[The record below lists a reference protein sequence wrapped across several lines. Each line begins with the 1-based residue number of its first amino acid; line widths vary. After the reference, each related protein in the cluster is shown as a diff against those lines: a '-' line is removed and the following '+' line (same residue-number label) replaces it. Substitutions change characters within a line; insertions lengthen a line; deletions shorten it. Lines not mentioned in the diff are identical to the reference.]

1 MIRLYRNYNPN
12 LSNCP
17 VQMVSAFRG
26 LNEVIQMR
34 RGTGVITDWKQNGGT
49 LMVGGDSRCVGR
61 SFGEPDHGRILH
73 CISRTVPQIPLS
85 SQDLDTNSDSPVT
98 AIQSDSG
105 SSSMFLAS
113 FADGSIKIFD
123 RRFEEH
129 AVVWSYQQHVSW
141 VQNVKWHPTIA
152 GHFLSARYVSH

>member
-1 MIRLYRNYNPN
+1 M
-12 LSNCP
+12 
-17 VQMVSAFRG
+17 
-26 LNEVIQMR
+26 
-34 RGTGVITDWKQNGGT
+34 
-49 LMVGGDSRCVGR
+49 
-61 SFGEPDHGRILH
+61 
-73 CISRTVPQIPLS
+73 
-85 SQDLDTNSDSPVT
+85 NSDSPVT

-113 FADGSIKIFD
+113 FADGSVKIFD

-129 AVVWSYQQHVSW
+129 AVVRSYQQHVSW